1 MKKWIIRQLRQ
12 RWMVL
17 KEITHYLE
25 TSVNLTWRWID
36 KMTGKYPIAEH
47 TYKNETYFKI
57 ITKKDIE
64 ETMENWEKEFEKAKA
79 SNF

>member
-1 MKKWIIRQLRQ
+1 MLNENEKWIIRQLRQ

-36 KMTGKYPIAEH
+36 KMTGRLLNRQECC
-47 TYKNETYFKI
+47 
-57 ITKKDIE
+57 
-64 ETMENWEKEFEKAKA
+64 EFLSGFARMDC
-79 SNF
+79 